1 MSSSV
6 SHVKTSFDIGDADSH
21 ERRCIRAA
29 QAAQADRAR
38 HTCVGSTEQLKRSLQ
53 DKLAQRQ
60 PMGHGK
66 ARYPVL
72 RGFKPIQGQGSR
84 VSREEF
90 HKAVQLRVPGASLQV
105 RQQGGH
111 SMKSLRGREGGE
123 RRLNWMA
130 REGVVVAGR
139 GRGSFTEAPF
149 VPMLSPCVCRPAM
162 PSLMRRTWTR

>member
-1 MSSSV
+1 MSCSV

-105 RQQGGH
+105 GQQRGH
-111 SMKSLRGREGGE
+111 KMKSLGE
-123 RRLNWMA
+123 
-130 REGVVVAGR
+130 GR
-139 GRGSFTEAPF
+139 GVEGDGIGWLGGKESWLVEREER
-149 VPMLSPCVCRPAM
+149 VPMCILTSFPVPACRQAM
-162 PSLMRRTWTR
+162 PCLTRRTWTR